1 MIKRVMS
8 SEDRLNNILEWLQSI
23 SQAGHTPGF
32 GPRMRLGVKKT
43 IEKCLKELR
52 DTKKENE
59 RLKAELQEIKFAIRV
74 KFDNT
79 QCCLKCATGNLANTI
94 EQPSPQHNPYCI
106 EE

>member
-1 MIKRVMS
+1 MS
-8 SEDRLNNILEWLQSI
+8 SEDRLNHILEWLQSI
-23 SQAGHTPGF
+23 SQDGHTPGF
-32 GPRMRLGVKKT
+32 GPGMRLGVKKT

-74 KFDNT
+74 KFD
-79 QCCLKCATGNLANTI
+79 CLKCGTGNLANTI